1 MLVVQS
7 VFRCCHGEELGPFCW
22 AMLATGIAALM
33 HLVDVLS
40 ILLICNGFS
49 GIQKALVDQT
59 GSRPPNSG
67 HEIFGAGLGLGN
79 SSEFFSPATE
89 LVITS
94 SHMHKFYFQSHVI
107 IRLRNG
113 LLLLY
118 TMRRWNFKNDIFDF
132 RSAHEATTYRA
143 LSPFQFSSDARW
155 P

>member
-1 MLVVQS
+1 MRQNFVDRFIQLLKCWLCDLRSGVVMEKNWAHSVEQCWLQVLQFLV
-7 VFRCCHGEELGPFCW
+7 HHIDL
-22 AMLATGIAALM
+22 
-33 HLVDVLS
+33 LS
-40 ILLICNGFS
+40 TLLRYKGFAW
-49 GIQKALVDQT
+49 IQKAAVDQT

-118 TMRRWNFKNDIFDF
+118 TMRR
-132 RSAHEATTYRA
+132 
-143 LSPFQFSSDARW
+143 
-155 P
+155 